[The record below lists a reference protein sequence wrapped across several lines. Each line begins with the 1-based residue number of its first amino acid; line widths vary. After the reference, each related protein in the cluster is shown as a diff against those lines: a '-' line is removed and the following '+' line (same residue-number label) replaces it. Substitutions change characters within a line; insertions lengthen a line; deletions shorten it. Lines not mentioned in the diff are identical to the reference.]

1 MKVQTMVP
9 EQNLALNLNQHT
21 SSFLIQPFLITFSIK
36 NLQKCYVPLGKGR
49 GESYWDAYA

>member
-49 GESYWDAYA
+49 GESY

>member
-21 SSFLIQPFLITFSIK
+21 SGFSNPAFPYHIQ
-36 NLQKCYVPLGKGR
+36 Y
-49 GESYWDAYA
+49 